1 MRRKYVAQGSAHA
14 GSRTAVRG
22 HMSRLMMTT
31 LGLVVLLA
39 GSAQARSI
47 SPLEGLEALRKG
59 FSGINDF
66 TAEITQEKRLKLMK
80 RSMVMTGTVR
90 FRKPDQFFMEINPP
104 YAARMMLRDTVIE
117 QSSGR
122 EGEKNRIILPPEQGL
137 KQWFSKLATPVT
149 ALPAGVDIQADL
161 TNGLYT
167 LGIAPQ
173 GKGQVRE
180 LTIAFQGD
188 GTVRKLV
195 ITEQNGDRATM
206 TFKKVRRNVGLS
218 EKDFRLD

>member
-1 MRRKYVAQGSAHA
+1 MLR
-14 GSRTAVRG
+14 
-22 HMSRLMMTT
+22 MMMATIC
-31 LGLVVLLA
+31 LVSGLA

-104 YAARMMLRDTVIE
+104 YSARMLLRDTVIE

-137 KQWFSKLATPVT
+137 KQWFSKLATPVAT
-149 ALPAGVDIQADL
+149 LPEGVVIQADL

-167 LGIAPQ
+167 LGISPQ
-173 GKGQVRE
+173 GKGQVKE

-188 GTVRKLV
+188 GTVRRLV